1 LEKELASL
9 RHLFLAEKVPP
20 PPVRLNLRVAG
31 QAIRDYSVKARSN
44 VNCYDGSKV
53 LVAEGRMYAVEFEAD
68 IRDGVVKIPEE
79 YARLKNTHARIVVLL
94 EGEGTD
100 SELHA
105 LSNHAAGNVEEWK
118 DPSEDEVWK

>member
-1 LEKELASL
+1 
-9 RHLFLAEKVPP
+9 
-20 PPVRLNLRVAG
+20 
-31 QAIRDYSVKARSN
+31 
-44 VNCYDGSKV
+44 
-53 LVAEGRMYAVEFEAD
+53 MYAVEFEAD

-118 DPSEDEVWK
+118 DPSEDESDAVAKKYGKLAPERLQKLHADFCRYFECCD